1 VRRIVDAGY
10 KSATEILGGNREA
23 LTRIAEALLEREV
36 LDASEIKLLI
46 EGKELPK
53 LTPKS
58 DDEGVQQVLKPEP
71 ARAPGM
77 APGQQPA

>member
-1 VRRIVDAGY
+1 VDRGY
-10 KSATEILGGNREA
+10 KAATDILAGNRET
-23 LTRIAEALLEREV
+23 LKRIAEALLEREV
-36 LDASEIKLLI
+36 LDANELKLLI
-46 EGKELPK
+46 EGKDLPK
-53 LTPKS
+53 FTPRS